1 MDMLLEKSF
10 LYPLLLFFFP
20 TSVSFVDFGNREVR
34 KEGKI
39 IRKRKG
45 DMGAGG
51 EMGELGG

>member
-51 EMGELGG
+51 QMGELGG